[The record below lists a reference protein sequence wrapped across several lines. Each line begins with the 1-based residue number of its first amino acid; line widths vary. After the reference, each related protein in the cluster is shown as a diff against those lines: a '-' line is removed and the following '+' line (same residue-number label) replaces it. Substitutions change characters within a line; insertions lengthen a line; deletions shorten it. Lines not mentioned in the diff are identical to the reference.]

1 MIQSL
6 HTQNILKGFVLKAG
20 ISMNILLYMFDVGCS
35 VLRLRQQS
43 EDTTSLLP
51 LGASQPHSAGHEY
64 MTKVALL

>member
-6 HTQNILKGFVLKAG
+6 HMQNILKGFVLKAG
-20 ISMNILLYMFDVGCS
+20 ISMNTLLYMFDVGCS

-51 LGASQPHSAGHEY
+51 LGAS
-64 MTKVALL
+64 